1 MDISTSYMGLKLKSP
16 IIVGSSSLT
25 ENVENSI
32 GYEKAGAGAIVLKSL
47 FEEQI
52 LHDVDEQRLNN
63 MYGSYNDQEYYA
75 IYFSKKHNLEK
86 YIRLIKKNKKALD
99 IPVIASINCMSGEEW
114 TSYAK
119 MIEDAGADALEVNL
133 FLLPAD
139 IKVTGEEKEK
149 NYFDIIEKISEAV
162 TIPFSLKIS
171 YYFSGLANF
180 IHKLSKTKAQSV
192 VLFNK
197 FYSPDVDIET
207 ERVVSGDVLSCNQLN
222 TMTLRWIGILYD
234 KVNIEFTA
242 SRGIF
247 TGEQVIKNL
256 LVGAQTIQIVSAVY
270 KDGAKIIESMT
281 HDLKDWM
288 FRHNYNTIEEFRGKA
303 SQKNI
308 KKPVLYERTQFMRYF
323 SDAGY

>member
-25 ENVENSI
+25 ESVENSVA
-32 GYEKAGAGAIVLKSL
+32 YEKAGAGAVVLKSL

-52 LHDVDEQRLNN
+52 MHDVDEQRLNN
-63 MYGSYNDQEYYA
+63 IYGSFNDQEYYA
-75 IYFSKKHNLEK
+75 MYFSKKHNITQ
-86 YIRLIKKNKKALD
+86 YTNLIKNTKAAVQ
-99 IPVIASINCMSGEEW
+99 IPVIASINCASAEGW
-114 TSYAK
+114 ISYAK
-119 MIEDAGADALEVNL
+119 LIQEAGADALEVNL
-133 FLLPAD
+133 FMLPAD
-139 IKVTGEEKEK
+139 INLVGEVKEGI
-149 NYFDIIEKISEAV
+149 YFDIIEKISNAI

-180 IHKLSKTKAQSV
+180 IYRISQTKASSV

-197 FYSPDVDIET
+197 FFSPDVNIET
-207 ERVVSGDVLSCNQLN
+207 EKVVSGDVLSCKELN
-222 TMTLRWIGILYD
+222 TMSLRWIGILYN
-234 KVNIEFTA
+234 KVDIELIA

-256 LVGAQTIQIVSAVY
+256 LVGAQAVQVVSAVY
-270 KDGAKIIESMT
+270 KEGPKIIEVMI

-288 FRHNYNTIEEFRGKA
+288 FRHKYNSIEEFRGNA
-303 SQKNI
+303 SQMHI
-308 KKPVLYERTQFMRYF
+308 KKPILYQRTQFMRYF